1 MGRSACPSGVLYLIP
16 MSNTKRNP
24 GDDSAMDLD
33 AVQNAETSERFEPA
47 DRALAT
53 NKPVTA
59 SSSGVPAERPHPRKT
74 KRGDRPQKQTMW
86 EKLESFISRLS
97 TRNNFWHRV
106 VSLIFLPYAFK
117 SGIKMAKRPNAQH
130 SYILPF
136 RRFNK
141 NWYNAMAGAALLGN
155 SEVAGGMYIFQKAG
169 KDYTVVCKEL
179 HYKFLRPCFGP
190 AVYRVLDKDEE
201 LSALLKNGGEF
212 NLDLTINIFQPPA
225 KPSETEKR
233 VGRCKVTFHVTPKEH
248 HRDRKKAGRKT
259 AVRGTV

>member
-1 MGRSACPSGVLYLIP
+1 MLSA
-16 MSNTKRNP
+16 
-24 GDDSAMDLD
+24 SA
-33 AVQNAETSERFEPA
+33 SRPA
-47 DRALAT
+47 
-53 NKPVTA
+53 TA
-59 SSSGVPAERPHPRKT
+59 SSSGVGPERPTRRRQ
-74 KRGDRPQKQTMW
+74 KRADRPQKQTMW
-86 EKLESFISRLS
+86 EKLEAFISRLS
-97 TRNNFWHRV
+97 TKNNFWHRV
-106 VSLIFLPYAFK
+106 VSLVFLPYAFK

-201 LSALLKNGGEF
+201 LAEFIKEGGEF
-212 NLDLTINIFQPPA
+212 NLDLTINIYQPPS
-225 KPSETEKR
+225 KPSDVEKR
-233 VGRCKVTFHVTPKEH
+233 VGRCKVTFHVTPKLH
-248 HRDRKKAGRKT
+248 HRERKAAGRKT